1 MIELSAID
9 IDRRGTTRTKD
20 EGDGDFEKVY
30 FGRLVRSCCVYGV
43 NISDNNFFT
52 CFKINV

>member
-43 NISDNNFFT
+43 NISYNNFFT